1 MQRLMPVV
9 IMLVLAVGTLPFNGC
24 KKKRRATVPT
34 PPGSSTTAPD
44 TTPAPAILPT
54 ISIAASPSSIER
66 GQQSTLNWN
75 SEHATS
81 VVIDAGV
88 GNVAPK
94 GSLVVSPRESAT
106 FTASAIGPGGESRAS
121 TRITVVDRTRGII
134 AATDIEA
141 LQKAIDEG
149 LVRPVFFAYDKAQ
162 LNPEAKR
169 ILGENASW
177 FRRYPNVRIVVEGH
191 CDEHGTEE
199 YNLALGDGRAR
210 ATQEYLAGL
219 GVNTTQLETI
229 SFGEETP
236 FSTCHDESCWRL
248 NRRAHFVVQR

>member
-1 MQRLMPVV
+1 MQRLAPVV
-9 IMLVLAVGTLPFNGC
+9 VILLLAVGILPFSGC
-24 KKKRRATVPT
+24 KKKTKAAAPT
-34 PPGSSTTAPD
+34 PPGTSTTVPE

-54 ISIAASPSSIER
+54 ISIASSPSSIER
-66 GQQSTLNWN
+66 GEQATLNWD
-75 SEHATS
+75 SENATS
-81 VVIDAGV
+81 VMIDAGV

-106 FTASAIGPGGESRAS
+106 FTATAIGPGGESRAS
-121 TRITVVDRTRGII
+121 TRITVVDRSPGII

-162 LNPEAKR
+162 LTPESKR
-169 ILGENASW
+169 VLGENATW
-177 FRRYPNVRIVVEGH
+177 FRRYPNVRIVIEGH
-191 CDEHGTEE
+191 CDERGTEE
-199 YNLALGDGRAR
+199 YNLALGDSRAR
-210 ATQEYLAGL
+210 ATQGYLTEL
-219 GVNTTQLETI
+219 GVAATQLETI

-236 FSTCHDESCWRL
+236 FSTCHDETCWRL